1 MYSPRP
7 DPLGVKLVPR
17 FANAAVGSP
26 LFFNACSAIHAWYA
40 LAVARLSPM
49 TVRGSAER
57 HLGAS
62 HALAHD
68 LFERSSCNHGAV
80 LACAERYL
88 THLRSRLVRL
98 LCCR

>member
-26 LFFNACSAIHAWYA
+26 LLFNAFRAIHAWYA

-62 HALAHD
+62 DALAHD

-80 LACAERYL
+80 LACAARY
-88 THLRSRLVRL
+88 LRSRLVRL